1 MAYAVTWEQPGG
13 ASATRHAIA
22 DRAVAHAVT
31 RHLGPEA
38 QVSGHADLLDEALTQ
53 KGTPPDALAGA
64 HRCGTCHLRCSAH
77 CMQAIRYGVASAVH
91 RERVYLECTSIC
103 IRPVRGL
110 GVGRALA
117 SCLLPGQRQ
126 CIQCY

>member
-1 MAYAVTWEQPGG
+1 MAYAVTWEQPGA

-64 HRCGTCHLRCSAH
+64 HRCGTLPSMSFCTLH
-77 CMQAIRYGVASAVH
+77 AS
-91 RERVYLECTSIC
+91 YKIWC
-103 IRPVRGL
+103 GL
-110 GVGRALA
+110 CCAL
-117 SCLLPGQRQ
+117 
-126 CIQCY
+126 